1 MKLYVDV
8 STLVEGYFLGLS
20 LIMAIGAQNAFVLK
34 QGLKRQYLLMTAL
47 TCSIA
52 DAFLITLG
60 VTGIGAL
67 ITESPILMDFMR
79 WGGAVFLTYYGLKSF
94 WSVFHPH
101 ILVEALESPIQ
112 QNVKTTLLALLGFT
126 FLNPHTYIDTFLLL
140 GTVGAEYPAPER
152 WSFIGGTL
160 LASFT
165 WFFSLTYGASK
176 LTPLFKNPRAW
187 QILDSIMG
195 CVMIAIAFKL
205 IF

>member
-126 FLNPHTYIDTFLLL
+126 FLNPHTYIDTFC
-140 GTVGAEYPAPER
+140 Y
-152 WSFIGGTL
+152 
-160 LASFT
+160 
-165 WFFSLTYGASK
+165 
-176 LTPLFKNPRAW
+176 
-187 QILDSIMG
+187 
-195 CVMIAIAFKL
+195 
-205 IF
+205 